1 MALFKVGAAALF
13 ESMESDVSS
22 RTIRMT
28 NFPQQWQ
35 GLSEAPHLTL
45 QRSERFRA
53 FQH

>member
-35 GLSEAPHLTL
+35 GLSEAPQGFPALKCVRH
-45 QRSERFRA
+45 SW
-53 FQH
+53 